1 MEVGVLAALVAAL
14 SVTVAGSVQGDQFLV
29 DLEHATIGA
38 VSPKDSVRQL
48 RAKFGA
54 GNVIRTVGRLEGS
67 PNVTFVVS
75 IAGHKVVQHW
85 NYVSTSD
92 SAFKTKEGVGVGSTV
107 ADFARYYGE
116 ALRGEGEG
124 ASFLNFRPSGGA
136 QFQVRVSDQCFAHVA
151 HLKADKVC
159 TVREILL

>member
-1 MEVGVLAALVAAL
+1 MLAALVAAL
-14 SVTVAGSVQGDQFLV
+14 SVTVAGSAQGDQFLV
-29 DLEHATIGA
+29 DLEHATIGS

-124 ASFLNFRPSGGA
+124 LHCQGDLALSAARPCLGPSTRLKLTA
-136 QFQVRVSDQCFAHVA
+136 RVD
-151 HLKADKVC
+151 
-159 TVREILL
+159 

>member
-75 IAGHKVVQHW
+75 
-85 NYVSTSD
+85 
-92 SAFKTKEGVGVGSTV
+92 
-107 ADFARYYGE
+107 
-116 ALRGEGEG
+116 EG
-124 ASFLNFRPSGGA
+124 ASFLNFRPSGGT